1 MKKEVNVV
9 KLSEGEGHTVGFLTV
24 ELLIQ
29 RALTVPILPKEIE
42 EKGDERHEHLRLFS
56 FLRVIFW
63 LWVLF

>member
-1 MKKEVNVV
+1 MKKEVNV
-9 KLSEGEGHTVGFLTV
+9 KLSEGEGHTVGFLTD
-24 ELLIQ
+24 LLIQ